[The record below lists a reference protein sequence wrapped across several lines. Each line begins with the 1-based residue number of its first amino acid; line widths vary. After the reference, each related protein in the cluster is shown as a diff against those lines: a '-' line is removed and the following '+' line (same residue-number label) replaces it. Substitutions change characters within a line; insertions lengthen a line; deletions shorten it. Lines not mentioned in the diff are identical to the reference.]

1 MKESKSESIY
11 LASGLYRYAAKH
23 LSAVESYLM
32 GLKNSGAMTATEAR
46 DWIAK
51 HIAPLERRYETGERG
66 EKLLNDISTLTP
78 PEGIPET
85 ESELPAPEPKEDNS

>member
-1 MKESKSESIY
+1 MNKSESIY
-11 LASGLYRYAAKH
+11 LASGLYRYASKH
-23 LSAVESYLM
+23 IVAVENYVM

-51 HIAPLERRYETGERG
+51 NIAPIERRYESGERG
-66 EKLLNDISTLTP
+66 ENLLNDISALTP